1 MLQEDWVTL
10 RSSSPEPLPS
20 TRAKDSPKQPPPAP
34 PAPARRRLVQG
45 RRRRSPSPASSPA
58 KQIEKPTPK
67 VKQTKVVS
75 LVSDDDDDDDY
86 VLKKS
91 ARSPE
96 PQPENSQRDPEA
108 DAFEERVLRYLN
120 TCDPIQLM
128 AIANV
133 KEDVA
138 KHMLSYQPF
147 DSVADA
153 ERVTMAPKA
162 TKAKRKKSTRSPVGE
177 DIVGSIKE
185 YTKALDGIDHVI
197 AVCESQATA
206 IKDATSRWK
215 VDQTG
220 QPRTVKNKD
229 GTITPLSVD
238 GTTKLVDLPLSQ
250 PELMSGCTMKPFQL
264 YGLNWLYLLYE
275 NQYASILADDMVSTR
290 PVTHLRTFS
299 IHNCC

>member
-1 MLQEDWVTL
+1 MTL
-10 RSSSPEPLPS
+10 RSSSPESLKSIGP
-20 TRAKDSPKQPPPAP
+20 KDSPAKPAPAP

-45 RRRRSPSPASSPA
+45 RRRRSPSPEASP
-58 KQIEKPTPK
+58 
-67 VKQTKVVS
+67 VKQTEKPAPKPKQTKIIT
-75 LVSDDDDDDDY
+75 LVSDDEDDDDY
-86 VLKKS
+86 VQKTS
-91 ARSPE
+91 VRSPE
-96 PQPENSQRDPEA
+96 PQPELSQRNPEE
-108 DAFEERVLRYLN
+108 DAFEERVLNYLN

-153 ERVTMAPKA
+153 ERVTMAAKA
-162 TKAKRKKSTRSPVGE
+162 TKAKRKKSTRAPVGE

-229 GTITPLSVD
+229 GTITPLTIE
-238 GTTKLVDLPLSQ
+238 GATKLVDLPLSQ

-275 NQYASILADDMVSTR
+275 NQYASILADDMVSNFCLPTR
-290 PVTHLRTFS
+290 KTLPLRG
-299 IHNCC
+299 CC

>member
-1 MLQEDWVTL
+1 M
-10 RSSSPEPLPS
+10 
-20 TRAKDSPKQPPPAP
+20 
-34 PAPARRRLVQG
+34 
-45 RRRRSPSPASSPA
+45 
-58 KQIEKPTPK
+58 
-67 VKQTKVVS
+67 
-75 LVSDDDDDDDY
+75 SDDEDDDDY
-86 VLKKS
+86 VQKKS
-91 ARSPE
+91 VRLPE
-96 PQPENSQRDPEA
+96 PQPEHSQRDPEEE
-108 DAFEERVLRYLN
+108 AFEERVLHYLN

-147 DSVADA
+147 NSVADA
-153 ERVTMAPKA
+153 ESVTMAAKA
-162 TKAKRKKSTRSPVGE
+162 TKVKRKKSTRAPVGE

-197 AVCESQATA
+197 AVCESQAAA

-229 GTITPLSVD
+229 GTITPLSID
-238 GTTKLVDLPLSQ
+238 GTTTLVDLPLSQ
-250 PELMSGCTMKPFQL
+250 PKLMSGCTMKPFQL

-275 NQYASILADDMVSTR
+275 NQYASILADDMVCGLLVS
-290 PVTHLRTFS
+290 PKFAS
-299 IHNCC
+299 P